1 MRAIRE
7 IEVNASPSRYTCNW
21 LNFWMLD
28 RAVNACTVELNESIK
43 MCHFFGSIL
52 NLRIS
57 IFGNIFQGICKLGTV
72 ENANGQDLGSP
83 EESQH

>member
-1 MRAIRE
+1 
-7 IEVNASPSRYTCNW
+7 
-21 LNFWMLD
+21 MLD

-43 MCHFFGSIL
+43 VCHFFGSIL

-57 IFGNIFQGICKLGTV
+57 TFGNIFQGICKLRTV
-72 ENANGQDLGSP
+72 ENVNDQDLGNP